1 MTIGGHEINQRTA
14 QIIRFSALIMPVA
27 LTLYGILVMYDIV
40 DMSHFVNNQIFL
52 VQMTLWIGIAAFQFL
67 FPSRSIAKSAAFFV
81 VYHLLAVVYILTVS
95 GFSMPFLVVWILL
108 LLSSYAYF
116 GPNGSK
122 ISIISIII
130 AVLIDAF
137 VHGSDTSIMINDLI
151 SMLAIIVAGI
161 GVVSISHAQA
171 IDASELTRSK
181 ELESLQRDRIMTI
194 INNLAD
200 AVISTDQWGVINV
213 YNAASLNLLDTNE
226 GLDGKKLSD
235 VLPLKDTDKK
245 TFDLMAQLKSSRG
258 VVIRDDLTY
267 QIGEEDDAM
276 RLEVTYS
283 PIRSSYSQSAGG
295 EKHDGYI
302 IILRDVTKSK
312 SLEEERDEFISVVS
326 HELRTPITI
335 AEGSVSNLA
344 LMNERGML
352 TKEKSGAIIKST
364 HDQIVFLAS
373 MVNDLST
380 LSRAERGVADAAE
393 SIEVRE
399 LVNDLYNQYLPEA
412 KDRGLRLN
420 LDAKGALGSVSASR
434 LYLQELLQNFI
445 TNALKYTKEGS
456 ITIEVERKK
465 TAIVFAVRDTGIGM
479 SKPDQDKI
487 FNKFYRAEDYRTRE
501 TSGTGLGLYV
511 SAKLAKK
518 LGTKVELSSR
528 LNHGSSFGFSL
539 PVEKSD
545 ARHTETHQ

>member
-27 LTLYGILVMYDIV
+27 LTLYGILVMYGIV
-40 DMSHFVNNQIFL
+40 DTSHFLNNQLFL
-52 VQMTLWIGIAAFQFL
+52 VQMILWIGLAAFQFL
-67 FPSRSIAKSAAFFV
+67 FPTRSVATSALFFV
-81 VYHLLAVVYILTVS
+81 LYHLLAIVYILTVS
-95 GFSMPFLVVWILL
+95 GFSMPFLVVWVLL

-116 GPNGSK
+116 GTNGSK

-130 AVLIDAF
+130 AVLIDALL
-137 VHGSDTSIMINDLI
+137 HGSNTSIMIDDLI

-161 GVVSISHAQA
+161 GVVSISRAQA
-171 IDASELTRSK
+171 IDASELEHSK

-200 AVISTDQWGVINV
+200 AIISTDEWGAITV
-213 YNAASLNLLDTNE
+213 YNAACLNLLDTNE
-226 GLDGKKLSD
+226 DLDGKKLD
-235 VLPLKDTDKK
+235 EVLPLQDSDKK

-267 QIGEEDDAM
+267 RLGDQDEL

-295 EKHDGYI
+295 EQHDGYI
-302 IILRDVTKSK
+302 IIMRDVTKAK

-393 SIEVRE
+393 SIDVRA
-399 LVNDLYNQYLPEA
+399 LVNDLYNQYLPES
-412 KDRGLRLN
+412 KNRGLHLN
-420 LDAKGALGSVSASR
+420 LDAKGALGTVSASR

-456 ITIEVERKK
+456 ITIEVERQKDK
-465 TAIVFAVRDTGIGM
+465 VHFTVRDTGIGM
-479 SKPDQDKI
+479 SKPDQEKI

-511 SAKLAKK
+511 SAKLSKK
-518 LGTKVELSSR
+518 LGTKIELSSR
-528 LNHGSSFGFSL
+528 LNHGSSFSFSL
-539 PVEKSD
+539 PIEKSD
-545 ARHTETHQ
+545 KK